1 MHGRCVWCGMGRT
14 LRTRRLEG
22 AYTRERQVRIGLYV
36 KKKFT
41 DIRVARA
48 PHPHQSL
55 PDSLTRFRLLY
66 SHFPQTPLPT
76 NPFGKV
82 SWGGM
87 PPTLLS

>member
-1 MHGRCVWCGMGRT
+1 MHWVWVSGSG
-14 LRTRRLEG
+14 
-22 AYTRERQVRIGLYV
+22 
-36 KKKFT
+36 KKFFFT
-41 DIRVARA
+41 DIRVAHA

-55 PDSLTRFRLLY
+55 PDPLKRLLY

-87 PPTLLS
+87 PRTLLP